1 MKKRFR
7 VITVDMITG
16 IYEVDGE
23 TEKEAIELVR
33 KARAIGMGG
42 YYFVSDEIEHMPST
56 ATEIEAGDER

>member
-7 VITVDMITG
+7 VITVDVMTG

-33 KARAIGMGG
+33 NARAIGMGVF
-42 YYFVSDEIEHMPST
+42 YFVSDEIEHMPST
-56 ATEIEAGDER
+56 ATEIEAEAK